1 LPKIRSKEYDH
12 AQEQEYE
19 NGMTTDEII
28 YLDNNATT
36 QLDPAVIEEMLPFL
50 TTHYGNPSSGYSFAA
65 IARKAINLA
74 RERLAALLGCEPTEI
89 VFTSG
94 GTESNNAAISSAR
107 QLETHGEHL
116 ITSAVEH
123 SAVLRPCQD
132 LAKRG
137 RQVTFLGV
145 GRHGD
150 LAPGELESAIRPET
164 TLVSIMWANNE
175 TGVLFPIEKIAEIC
189 REKGVLFHTDA
200 VQATGKIPMRLRDT
214 AINFLSLSAHKL
226 HGPKGVG
233 ALYVRGGTRFSPLIA
248 GGGQENGRR
257 GGTENVASIVG
268 LGKAAE
274 LALKHVTEGGC
285 NIRSMRD
292 RFEKSV
298 LETVSGASVNGADAA
313 RLSNTSSLSFEGIE
327 SSAALLLL
335 DRQGICCSAGSACRT
350 GSQEASHVLRAMNP
364 SADGARRSL
373 RFSLG
378 RFNTDAEIDR
388 AIEVV
393 PKVIEKLRQSAART
407 PVATIQ

>member
-1 LPKIRSKEYDH
+1 MSVMAE
-12 AQEQEYE
+12 
-19 NGMTTDEII
+19 GEII

-50 TTHYGNPSSGYSFAA
+50 TKYYGNPSSGYGFAA
-65 IARKAINLA
+65 MARKAINLA
-74 RERLAALLGCEPTEI
+74 RERLAAFLGCQPTEI

-94 GTESNNAAISSAR
+94 GTESNNAVINSALQLDVRGKRVVTSS
-107 QLETHGEHL
+107 
-116 ITSAVEH
+116 VEH

-137 RQVTFLGV
+137 CDVTFLGV
-145 GRHGD
+145 DRHSNLD
-150 LAPGELESAIRPET
+150 VTELEAAIRPET
-164 TLVSIMWANNE
+164 ALVSIMWANNE
-175 TGVLFPIEKIAEIC
+175 TGVVFPIEKIAEIC
-189 REKGVLFHTDA
+189 REKRVLFHTDA
-200 VQATGKIPMRLRDT
+200 VQATGKIPIRLRDSP
-214 AINFLSLSAHKL
+214 INFLSLSAHKV

-233 ALYVRGGTRFSPLIA
+233 ALYVSRGTRFSPLIA
-248 GGGQENGRR
+248 GGGQENGCR

-274 LALKHVTEGGC
+274 VALKYLAEGKY
-285 NIRSMRD
+285 NVRSMRD

-298 LETVSGASVNGADAA
+298 LEAVNGASVNGAGAA
-313 RLSNTSSLSFEGIE
+313 RLPNTSSLSFEGVE

-364 SADGARRSL
+364 SSDGARRSL
-373 RFSLG
+373 RFSFG
-378 RFNTDAEIDR
+378 RFNTDAQIDR

-393 PKVIEKLRQSAART
+393 PKVIDKLRQSAAPA
-407 PVATIQ
+407 PVATAL

>member
-1 LPKIRSKEYDH
+1 MAESKL
-12 AQEQEYE
+12 
-19 NGMTTDEII
+19 I

-50 TTHYGNPSSGYSFAA
+50 TKYYGNPSSGYGFAA
-65 IARKAINLA
+65 MARKAINLA

-94 GTESNNAAISSAR
+94 GTESNNAVINSALQPQTR
-107 QLETHGEHL
+107 GEHV

-137 RQVTFLGV
+137 RSVTFLGV
-145 GRHGD
+145 DRDGNLD
-150 LAPGELESAIRPET
+150 LAEFEAAIRPVT
-164 TLVSIMWANNE
+164 SLVSIMWANNE
-175 TGVLFPIEKIAEIC
+175 TGVIFPIEKIAEVC
-189 REKGVLFHTDA
+189 REKGVMFHTDA
-200 VQATGKIPMRLRDT
+200 VQATGKIPMCLRDT
-214 AINFLSLSAHKL
+214 AINFLSLSAHKF
-226 HGPKGVG
+226 HGSKGVG
-233 ALYVRGGTRFSPLIA
+233 ALYISRRTKFNPLIA

-274 LALKHVTEGGC
+274 LALKYLAEGKC
-285 NIRSMRD
+285 NLRSMRD

-298 LETVSGASVNGADAA
+298 LEAATGVSVNGAGAA

-364 SADGARRSL
+364 NTDGGRRSL
-373 RFSLG
+373 RFSFG

-388 AIEVV
+388 AIGVL
-393 PKVIEKLRQSAART
+393 PKVIEKLRPLS
-407 PVATIQ
+407 PVRESVVT

>member
-1 LPKIRSKEYDH
+1 
-12 AQEQEYE
+12 
-19 NGMTTDEII
+19 MTVDNEII

-50 TTHYGNPSSGYSFAA
+50 TKYYGNPSSGYGFAA
-65 IARKAINLA
+65 MARKAINLA

-94 GTESNNAAISSAR
+94 GTESNNAVINSVL
-107 QLETHGEHL
+107 QLEPRGKNV

-137 RQVTFLGV
+137 CLVTFLNV
-145 GRHGD
+145 DSHGD
-150 LAPGELESAIRPET
+150 LDLGELEAEIRPET

-175 TGVLFPIEKIAEIC
+175 TGVVFPIEKIAEIC
-189 REKGVLFHTDA
+189 REKGLLFHTDA
-200 VQATGKIPMRLRDT
+200 VQATGKIPMSLRDT
-214 AINFLSLSAHKL
+214 PINFLSLSAHKF

-233 ALYVRGGTRFSPLIA
+233 ALYVNRRTRFSPLIA

-274 LALKHVTEGGC
+274 LAAKYLEEGKC
-285 NIRSMRD
+285 SIRSMRD
-292 RFEKSV
+292 RFEKAILASI
-298 LETVSGASVNGADAA
+298 SGASVNGAPAA
-313 RLSNTSSLSFEGIE
+313 AGRIPNTSSLSFEGIE
-327 SSAALLLL
+327 SPAALILL
-335 DRQGICCSAGSACRT
+335 DRQRICCSAGSACKT

-364 SADGARRSL
+364 NGDGARRSL
-373 RFSLG
+373 RFSFG
-378 RFNTDAEIDR
+378 RFNTEAEIDR
-388 AIEVV
+388 AIELV
-393 PKVIEKLRQSAART
+393 PRVIERLRQMSAPA
-407 PVATIQ
+407 PVATAL

>member
-1 LPKIRSKEYDH
+1 
-12 AQEQEYE
+12 
-19 NGMTTDEII
+19 MTTTTTDELI

-36 QLDPAVIEEMLPFL
+36 QLDPSVIEEMLPFL
-50 TTHYGNPSSGYSFAA
+50 KEHYGNPSSGYGFAA
-65 IARKAINLA
+65 RARKAIDFA
-74 RERLAALLGCEPTEI
+74 RERLASLLGCEPSEI

-94 GTESNNAAISSAR
+94 GTESNNAVINSALQSDPR
-107 QLETHGEHL
+107 GKHVV
-116 ITSAVEH
+116 TSAVEH

-132 LAKRG
+132 LTKRG
-137 RQVTFLGV
+137 CFVTFLGV
-145 GRHGD
+145 DRDGNVD
-150 LAPGELESAIRPET
+150 LAELEAEIRPET
-164 TLVSIMWANNE
+164 ALVSMMWANNE
-175 TGVLFPIEKIAEIC
+175 TGVLFPVEQIAEIC
-189 REKGVLFHTDA
+189 RAKGVLFHTDA
-200 VQATGKIPMRLRDT
+200 VQAVGKIPIRLRDT
-214 AINFLSLSAHKL
+214 VINFLSLSAHKF

-233 ALYVRGGTRFSPLIA
+233 ALYVNRRTRFLPLIA

-274 LALKHVTEGGC
+274 PVLEYLAEGKC
-285 NIRSMRD
+285 NICSMRD
-292 RFEKSV
+292 RFEESV
-298 LETVSGASVNGADAA
+298 LETVNGASVNGAGAA

-364 SADGARRSL
+364 TGEDATRGP

-378 RFNTDAEIDR
+378 RFNTEAQIDR

-393 PKVIEKLRQSAART
+393 PKVIEKLRQSAAPT
-407 PVATIQ
+407 PVAMAL